1 VSSLNGTQVV
11 ATLAVSMAISFDRD
25 GLERSGFVGFVPVR
39 QLREECYASV
49 PRKIEGQFVG
59 GIYLAWRDTS
69 EPPRFLARNPGGPYR
84 RDPTLPIAELK
95 DRWVPGSQVI
105 YIGKADATPAG
116 NCLRTRVR
124 AYLRYGAS
132 HRIAH
137 EGGFPTWQLADSA
150 DLLIAWRVLTPD
162 TPPLVVERAMRAAHR
177 ATYGKVPFANS
188 VLVP

>member
-1 VSSLNGTQVV
+1 MV

-25 GLERSGFVGFVPVR
+25 GLDRSGFDGFVPVQ
-39 QLREECYASV
+39 QLREERYASV

-59 GIYLAWRDTS
+59 GIYLAWRGTI
-69 EPPRFLARNPGGPYR
+69 EPPAFLARNPGGPYR
-84 RDPTLPIAELK
+84 RNPTLPIDELL
-95 DRWVPGSQVI
+95 DRWVPGSRVI
-105 YIGKADATPAG
+105 YIGKADATAAG

-124 AYLRYGAS
+124 AYLRYGAG
-132 HRIAH
+132 HRIGH

-150 DLLIAWRVLTPD
+150 DLLIAWRVVPSD
-162 TPPLVVERAMRAAHR
+162 VQPIDVERAMRAAHR